1 MKKIA
6 FDQKRFKSETK
17 AHCAHQAMMEMV
29 ITEGYAKGKW
39 IPVWARII
47 KRSGINDLELERLID
62 LAQSLPGK
70 YSACGFVRNR
80 LIEKDWIKYFAK

>member
-1 MKKIA
+1 MKKIV
-6 FDQKRFKSETK
+6 FDHIRFEPKTK

-29 ITEGYAKGKW
+29 IGEGYAKGKW

-47 KRSGINDLELERLID
+47 KRSGINDLELERLIN
-62 LAQSLPGK
+62 LARSLPSK

-80 LIEKDWIKYFAK
+80 LIEKDWIKYFTK